1 MVLGG
6 LRRALCFDRALGVPC
21 VLTGFW
27 YGGFDLDLSFVSE
40 FLQMLLALPLGL
52 AESWCIKEAFSVLFT
67 FGLRSSL

>member
-1 MVLGG
+1 MDIGE
-6 LRRALCFDRALGVPC
+6 PC

-40 FLQMLLALPLGL
+40 SLQMLLAPPLGL
-52 AESWCIKEAFSVLFT
+52 AESWCLKEVFSVLFT